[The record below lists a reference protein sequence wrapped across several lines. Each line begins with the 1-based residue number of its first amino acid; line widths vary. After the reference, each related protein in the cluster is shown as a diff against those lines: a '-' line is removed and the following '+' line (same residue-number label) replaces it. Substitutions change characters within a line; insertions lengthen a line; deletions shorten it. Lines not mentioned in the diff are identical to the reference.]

1 MLTPV
6 QLRKATSCRA
16 LSDTIRRRGREDTIP
31 TMVTRIEFDM
41 ALEVVKATMRKEFV
55 ANIDRQA
62 LERAIAD
69 ATKAHAMTEAARA
82 TSLTRYLKLLGSLAA
97 LFVIV
102 ASQYF
107 YSHENRARLDEIQ
120 MRIDRMERLADK
132 IRGTTEWRNWP
143 DVR

>member
-1 MLTPV
+1 
-6 QLRKATSCRA
+6 
-16 LSDTIRRRGREDTIP
+16 
-31 TMVTRIEFDM
+31 MVPLIEIDRRIES
-41 ALEVVKATMRKEFV
+41 AKGEMRREFV

-69 ATKAHAMTEAARA
+69 ATRAHAMTEAARA
-82 TSLTRYLKLLGSLAA
+82 TSLARYLKLLGSLAA